1 MALTDPGDSAQQV
14 GGRGGAEDVEGG
26 LDVNMDVWLI
36 IVHQPCGFPQLYI
49 GITKQNTRHPVV
61 R

>member
-26 LDVNMDVWLI
+26 LDVNMDVWLV
-36 IVHQPCGFPQLYI
+36 IVHQPCGFL
-49 GITKQNTRHPVV
+49 
-61 R
+61 